1 MVIKDI
7 IINNYKSIG
16 NKRNKLQIDE
26 HVTALI
32 GKNESGKS
40 NILEAIGEQQI
51 VDKLNPQIFN
61 NKNRIINENISIEF
75 VLQFTEEERKKLNL
89 KSNDDTIIYMSK
101 DNLREIKGSLKDV
114 IENDTNFNNELQ
126 FIEDVIKNNDM
137 KLDSSNIVTYK
148 KYIESLKR
156 MSTKLDIDYNTN
168 INNLLNVAKNKS
180 FDKKEEYMQKLI
192 NIKKQIT
199 MYFEMLPIIY
209 WRKQDRFLKSMYTLT
224 EIKEIIKNKNELFYN
239 LMKAAKIKD
248 EEIIGAF
255 ENQSKPER
263 KMIREKIEKNIKQYV
278 EEPFNE
284 FYKQD
289 EINMIFEMDSNVVNI
304 YIKSSDKIMSF
315 SERSNGL
322 RWYISLFIDILAQ
335 KNNRENPILFLLDE
349 PGVYLHVNAQ
359 KKILELFQD
368 LTKTKNQV
376 IYTTHSPYMIN
387 EDEILKIRAIQKNDK
402 EITEIYN
409 NVYDQ
414 NLSKFSKMDT
424 LSPIIQAIG
433 ADMKFSIGN
442 MDKKRNIITEGITD
456 YMYISAI
463 MMYLNIEDK
472 PYIIPS
478 AGVAN
483 INRIASILLGW
494 GCDFKIIV
502 DYDGAGNKEYKQ
514 LNKKLC
520 LELNKDVFYVNLE
533 NFKETIEKEDWETIE
548 SLIDEKD
555 FEKLENKLDGTDEM
569 KKLVAKEFY
578 DKVRGKNIELEEETI
593 NNFKKL
599 LSALEIL

>member
-1 MVIKDI
+1 MIVKNI

-16 NKRNKLQIDE
+16 NSKNKILLDE

-51 VDKLNPQIFN
+51 VNKLNPQIFN
-61 NKNRIINENISIEF
+61 NKNRVTNEEVSIEF
-75 VLQFTEEERKKLNL
+75 ILQFTEDEKKKLNV
-89 KSNDDTIIYMSK
+89 KKNNDTIIHMSRE
-101 DNLREIKGSLKDV
+101 NLREIHGNLKEV
-114 IENDTNFNNELQ
+114 IENDVNLNNEIQ
-126 FIEDVIKNNDM
+126 FIENVIKKNQL
-137 KLDSSNIVTYK
+137 KLDNSNIATYK
-148 KYIESLKR
+148 KIVEDLKKI
-156 MSTKLDIDYNTN
+156 SSYLVIDYETH
-168 INNLLNVAKNKS
+168 INNLLNIAKNKT
-180 FDKKEEYMQKLI
+180 FDEKDEYMQKLTSI
-192 NIKKQIT
+192 RKRIS
-199 MYFEMLPIIY
+199 MYFEILPIIY
-209 WRKQDRFLKSMYTLT
+209 WRKEDRFLKSTYSLT
-224 EIKEIIKNKNELFYN
+224 EIKEIIKNKNELFCN
-239 LMKAAKIKD
+239 LMKAAKIGT

-263 KMIREKIEKNIKQYV
+263 KMIREKIENNIKEYI
-278 EEPFNE
+278 EKPFNR
-284 FYKQD
+284 FYNQD
-289 EINMIFEMDSNVVNI
+289 KINIIFEMDSNVVNI
-304 YIKSSDKIMSF
+304 YIRSADKIMSF

-335 KNNRENPILFLLDE
+335 KNDRENPILFLLDE

-368 LTKTKNQV
+368 LTKNENQV

-387 EDEILKIRAIQKNDK
+387 DEEILNIRAIQKNDK

-414 NLSKFSKMDT
+414 NLSKISKMDT

-442 MDKKRNIITEGITD
+442 INNRKNIITEGITD

-463 MMYLNIEDK
+463 MEYLKVENK
-472 PYIIPS
+472 SYIIPS
-478 AGVAN
+478 AGVGN

-494 GCDFKIIV
+494 GCEFKIII
-502 DYDGAGNKEYKQ
+502 DYDNAGNKEFKQ
-514 LNKKLC
+514 LNKKLD
-520 LELNKDVFYVNLE
+520 LELNKDVFYVNCETFKDRIQEE
-533 NFKETIEKEDWETIE
+533 NWKTIE
-548 SLIDEKD
+548 SLIDERD
-555 FEKLENKLDGTDEM
+555 FKKLENQLDGTDEM

-578 DKVRGKNIELEEETI
+578 DKVRKNKIELEEETI
-593 NNFKKL
+593 SSFRKL
-599 LSALEIL
+599 FNALEIL

>member
-1 MVIKDI
+1 
-7 IINNYKSIG
+7 
-16 NKRNKLQIDE
+16 
-26 HVTALI
+26 
-32 GKNESGKS
+32 
-40 NILEAIGEQQI
+40 
-51 VDKLNPQIFN
+51 
-61 NKNRIINENISIEF
+61 
-75 VLQFTEEERKKLNL
+75 
-89 KSNDDTIIYMSK
+89 
-101 DNLREIKGSLKDV
+101 
-114 IENDTNFNNELQ
+114 
-126 FIEDVIKNNDM
+126 
-137 KLDSSNIVTYK
+137 
-148 KYIESLKR
+148 
-156 MSTKLDIDYNTN
+156 
-168 INNLLNVAKNKS
+168 
-180 FDKKEEYMQKLI
+180 
-192 NIKKQIT
+192 

-387 EDEILKIRAIQKNDK
+387 EDEI
-402 EITEIYN
+402 
-409 NVYDQ
+409 
-414 NLSKFSKMDT
+414 
-424 LSPIIQAIG
+424 
-433 ADMKFSIGN
+433 
-442 MDKKRNIITEGITD
+442 
-456 YMYISAI
+456 
-463 MMYLNIEDK
+463 
-472 PYIIPS
+472 
-478 AGVAN
+478 
-483 INRIASILLGW
+483 
-494 GCDFKIIV
+494 
-502 DYDGAGNKEYKQ
+502 
-514 LNKKLC
+514 
-520 LELNKDVFYVNLE
+520 
-533 NFKETIEKEDWETIE
+533 
-548 SLIDEKD
+548 
-555 FEKLENKLDGTDEM
+555 
-569 KKLVAKEFY
+569 
-578 DKVRGKNIELEEETI
+578 
-593 NNFKKL
+593 
-599 LSALEIL
+599 

>member
-1 MVIKDI
+1 
-7 IINNYKSIG
+7 
-16 NKRNKLQIDE
+16 
-26 HVTALI
+26 
-32 GKNESGKS
+32 
-40 NILEAIGEQQI
+40 
-51 VDKLNPQIFN
+51 
-61 NKNRIINENISIEF
+61 
-75 VLQFTEEERKKLNL
+75 
-89 KSNDDTIIYMSK
+89 
-101 DNLREIKGSLKDV
+101 
-114 IENDTNFNNELQ
+114 
-126 FIEDVIKNNDM
+126 
-137 KLDSSNIVTYK
+137 
-148 KYIESLKR
+148 
-156 MSTKLDIDYNTN
+156 
-168 INNLLNVAKNKS
+168 
-180 FDKKEEYMQKLI
+180 
-192 NIKKQIT
+192 
-199 MYFEMLPIIY
+199 
-209 WRKQDRFLKSMYTLT
+209 
-224 EIKEIIKNKNELFYN
+224 
-239 LMKAAKIKD
+239 MKAAKIKD

-263 KMIREKIEKNIKQYV
+263 KMIREKIEKNIKQYI
-278 EEPFNE
+278 EEPFNK

-289 EINMIFEMDSNVVNI
+289 EINIIFEIDSNVVNI
-304 YIKSSDKIMSF
+304 YIRSADKIMSF

-322 RWYISLFIDILAQ
+322 RWYIGLFIDVLAQ
-335 KNNRENPILFLLDE
+335 KNNSENPILFLLDE

-359 KKILELFQD
+359 KKVLELFQD
-368 LTKTKNQV
+368 LTKTKNQL

-414 NLSKFSKMDT
+414 NLSKVSKMDT

-442 MDKKRNIITEGITD
+442 MDKTRNIITEGITD

-463 MMYLNIEDK
+463 MIYLNVKDK

-494 GCDFKIIV
+494 GCEFKIIV
-502 DYDGAGNKEYKQ
+502 DYDNAGNKEYKQ

-533 NFKETIEKEDWETIE
+533 NYKERIEEENWRTIE

-578 DKVRGKNIELEEETI
+578 DKVRENNIELEEKTI
-593 NNFKKL
+593 NNFKL
-599 LSALEIL
+599 LLKALDIL

>member
-1 MVIKDI
+1 MIVKDI

-16 NKRNKLQIDE
+16 NERNKLQVDG

-51 VDKLNPQIFN
+51 VNKLNPQIFN
-61 NKNRIINENISIEF
+61 NINRINNEEITVEF
-75 VLQFTEEERKKLNL
+75 VLQFTEEERKELNL
-89 KSNDDTIIYMSK
+89 KSNDDTIIHMSR
-101 DNLREIKGSLKDV
+101 DNLREIKGNLKDV
-114 IENDTNFNNELQ
+114 IANDTKLNDELQ
-126 FIEDVIKNNDM
+126 FIENVIKNNDM
-137 KLDSSNIVTYK
+137 KIDSSNIITYK
-148 KYIESLKR
+148 KYVEELKR
-156 MSTKLDIDYNTN
+156 MSINLDIDYNTH
-168 INNLLNVAKNKS
+168 ISNLLNVAKNKT
-180 FDKKEEYMQKLI
+180 FDGKEEYMQNLTNI
-192 NIKKQIT
+192 NKKIS

-209 WRKQDRFLKSMYTLT
+209 WRKQDRFLKSTYTLT
-224 EIKEIIKNKNELFYN
+224 EIKETIKNKNELFYN

-248 EEIIGAF
+248 EEMIGAF
-255 ENQSKPER
+255 ENPSKPER
-263 KMIREKIEKNIKQYV
+263 KMIREKIEKNIKQYI
-278 EEPFNE
+278 EEPFNK

-289 EINMIFEMDSNVVNI
+289 EINMIFEMDSNIVNI
-304 YIKSSDKIMSF
+304 YIRSADKIMSF

-359 KKILELFQD
+359 KKVLELFKD

-414 NLSKFSKMDT
+414 NLSKISKMDT

-433 ADMKFSIGN
+433 ADIKFSIGN
-442 MDKKRNIITEGITD
+442 IDKKRNIITEGITD
-456 YMYISAI
+456 YMYISSI
-463 MMYLNIEDK
+463 MIYLKVKDK

-494 GCDFKIIV
+494 GCEFKIIV
-502 DYDGAGNKEYKQ
+502 DYDNAGNKEYKQ
-514 LNKKLC
+514 LNKKLG

-533 NFKETIEKEDWETIE
+533 KFKEKIEEKNWKTIE

-578 DKVRGKNIELEEETI
+578 DKVRESNIKLEEKTI
-593 NNFKKL
+593 NNFKTL
-599 LSALEIL
+599 LSALEII

>member
-1 MVIKDI
+1 MIIKDI

-16 NKRNKLQIDE
+16 NKRNKLKVDE
-26 HVTALI
+26 HVTVLI

-51 VDKLNPQIFN
+51 VNKLNPQIFN
-61 NKNRIINENISIEF
+61 NKNRMNDEEISIEF
-75 VLQFTEEERKKLNL
+75 VLQFTQEERKKLNL
-89 KSNDDTIIYMSK
+89 KDNNETIIHMSR

-114 IENDTNFNNELQ
+114 IDNDTNLNNELQ
-126 FIEDVIKNNDM
+126 FVEDIIKNNDM
-137 KLDSSNIVTYK
+137 KTDSSNTITYK
-148 KYIESLKR
+148 KYVEELKK
-156 MSTKLDIDYNTN
+156 MSFNLDVDYNTH
-168 INNLLNVAKNKS
+168 INSLVNAAKNKN
-180 FDKKEEYMQKLI
+180 FDRKEEYMQNLA
-192 NIKKQIT
+192 NIKKQIS

-209 WRKQDRFLKSMYTLT
+209 WRKHDRFLKSTYTLT

-239 LMKAAKIKD
+239 LIKAAKIKD

-263 KMIREKIEKNIKQYV
+263 KMIREKIEKNIKQYI
-278 EEPFNE
+278 EEPFNK

-289 EINMIFEMDSNVVNI
+289 EINIIFEMDSNVVNI
-304 YIKSSDKIMSF
+304 YIRSADKIMSF

-322 RWYISLFIDILAQ
+322 RWYIGLFIDVLAQ

-359 KKILELFQD
+359 KKVLELFQD
-368 LTKTKNQV
+368 LTKTKNQL

-414 NLSKFSKMDT
+414 NLSKVSKMDT

-442 MDKKRNIITEGITD
+442 MDKTRNIITEGITD

-463 MMYLNIEDK
+463 MIYLKVKDK

-494 GCDFKIIV
+494 GCEFKIIV
-502 DYDGAGNKEYKQ
+502 DYDNAGNKEYKQ

-533 NFKETIEKEDWETIE
+533 NYKERIEEENWKTIE

-555 FEKLENKLDGTDEM
+555 FKKLENKLDGTDEM

-578 DKVRGKNIELEEETI
+578 DKVRENNIELEEKTI
-593 NNFKKL
+593 NNFKL
-599 LSALEIL
+599 LLRALDIL